1 MTSLYDY
8 QNAINQYNSERG
20 AYLSQIGN
28 VEQLGS
34 IKDELSEQKG
44 RDAALAGGM
53 PLGLGT
59 ASIFAKTKGGKMFL
73 SRLGR
78 KLGMSQEEAEQTASD
93 LADENPGKGV
103 ANIIDRVSG
112 KIARK
117 IVKGKG
123 KAEQPEEA
131 EEEEPFEDLD
141 VDVEPT
147 FTQTRTEGIAK
158 GQEQIWEAKVT
169 PRDQFFDAQEEF
181 GDETGDLIDQPGGA
195 VYRYDVSLPQQEG
208 TAMGRMTGRTG
219 AEAAEGEAVAG
230 GEAGEAVSAEGAIA
244 GAEVGEE
251 VGGLATAE
259 AVGAGLDA
267 SGILA
272 PIGIL
277 VGIFGALGSL
287 FGGLFGHH
295 HHHHAIPKPPNL
307 SIPSLQTG
315 V

>member
-8 QNAINQYNSERG
+8 QNAINQYSSERG

-53 PLGLGT
+53 PLGLAT

-93 LADENPGKGV
+93 LTDESPGKGV

-117 IVKGKG
+117 FAKGKG
-123 KAEQPEEA
+123 KAEEPEEA
-131 EEEEPFEDLD
+131 EEEEPFDEDTFD
-141 VDVEPT
+141 VDVKPT
-147 FTQTRTEGIAK
+147 FTMTRTIGEKA
-158 GQEQIWEAKVT
+158 GQQQIMEAEVT
-169 PRDQFFDAQEEF
+169 PRDQFFDAQEPE
-181 GDETGDLIDQPGGA
+181 DLEGDLVDQEGGA
-195 VYRYDVSLPQQEG
+195 VYREDVSFPQQEG
-208 TAMGRMTGRTG
+208 TAMGRMVGKTG
-219 AEAAEGEAVAG
+219 AEAAEGEAVTA
-230 GEAGEAVSAEGAIA
+230 GEAGEAASAG
-244 GAEVGEE
+244 EV
-251 VGGLATAE
+251 LATTAGEATGELATGE
-259 AVGAGLDA
+259 AVGGFLDA
-267 SGILA
+267 TPLAPLGIL
-272 PIGIL
+272 IGI
-277 VGIFGALGSL
+277 GAALGSL

-295 HHHHAIPKPPNL
+295 HKHRTIPKPPNF

>member
-8 QNAINQYNSERG
+8 QNAINQYSSERG

-53 PLGLGT
+53 PLGLTT

-93 LADENPGKGV
+93 LADESPGKGF
-103 ANIIDRVSG
+103 ANILDRISG
-112 KIARK
+112 KVTQK
-117 IVKGKG
+117 LTKGKG
-123 KAEQPEEA
+123 KAEEPEEA
-131 EEEEPFEDLD
+131 EEEEPFEDVD
-141 VDVEPT
+141 VDVKPT
-147 FTQTRTEGIAK
+147 LTMTRTIGEKA
-158 GQEQIWEAKVT
+158 GQQQIMEAEVT
-169 PRDQFFDAQEEF
+169 PRDQFYDAQEEPE
-181 GDETGDLIDQPGGA
+181 DLEGDLIDQEGGA
-195 VYRYDVSLPQQEG
+195 VYREDVSFPQQEG
-208 TAMGRMTGRTG
+208 TAMGRMVGKTG
-219 AEAAEGEAVAG
+219 AEAAEGEAVTA
-230 GEAGEAVSAEGAIA
+230 GEAGEAASAG
-244 GAEVGEE
+244 EV
-251 VGGLATAE
+251 LATTAGEATGELATGE
-259 AVGAGLDA
+259 AVGGFLDA
-267 SGILA
+267 TPLAPLGIL
-272 PIGIL
+272 IGI
-277 VGIFGALGSL
+277 GAALGSL

-295 HHHHAIPKPPNL
+295 HHHHTIPKPPNF